1 MSEDPINELNKNKE
15 IEKTVNRQNLVYRK
29 NEYTYIFKIFLTIKA
44 FVKDIYSVRITLKE
58 ADEDQSSL

>member
-15 IEKTVNRQNLVYRK
+15 IEKTVNRQNLVHRK

>member
-29 NEYTYIFKIFLTIKA
+29 NKYTYIFKIFLTIKA
-44 FVKDIYSVRITLKE
+44 FGKDIYSVRITLKE

>member
-1 MSEDPINELNKNKE
+1 MSQDPINELNKNKE